1 MAINTIEFL
10 IFAMAVCAIYFVVP
24 KKVKWIVLLLASY
37 IYYFIASGRL
47 TIFLIITTISIYLL
61 ALALNKVDD
70 KTKEICKDLEKDEK
84 KNYLSYNNFC
94 INTIFSFFNDL
105 RIG

>member
-84 KNYLSYNNFC
+84 KKLKAKAN
-94 INTIFSFFNDL
+94 
-105 RIG
+105 

>member
-10 IFAMAVCAIYFVVP
+10 VFAMAVCAIYFVVP

-47 TIFLIITTISIYLL
+47 TIFLPPHYAERHHCTDSCHHR
-61 ALALNKVDD
+61 
-70 KTKEICKDLEKDEK
+70 ICRDFWPAHASGFGRLCP
-84 KNYLSYNNFC
+84 LVC
-94 INTIFSFFNDL
+94 IE
-105 RIG
+105 